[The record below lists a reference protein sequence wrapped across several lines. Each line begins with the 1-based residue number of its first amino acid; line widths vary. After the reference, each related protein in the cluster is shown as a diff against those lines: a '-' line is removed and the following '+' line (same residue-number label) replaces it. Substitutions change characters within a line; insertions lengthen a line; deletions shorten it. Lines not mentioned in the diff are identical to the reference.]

1 MADNASETKQ
11 PITFAEVFPR
21 QETPIA
27 DGQML
32 ATTPMATPPAPSA
45 RNGEVLAPR
54 RKRKRRSPVLP
65 LIVLA
70 ALGYGAMKFSDWYGV
85 GRFLVT
91 TDDAYVKA
99 DVSIIAAKVS
109 GYLTAVPVA
118 ENAFVHPGDLLAS
131 IDGGDYQLGVDA
143 AAGKIATQDAAILR
157 IARQAEAQNAAISQA
172 RAQLQAVQG
181 QLAAAKA
188 EQTRTLGEYE
198 RMVKL
203 MQSSYGTQQRLEQAV
218 ADRDRAGASVASS
231 QANIV
236 AGQGAINAALASLE
250 VIKAQKVE
258 AERAR
263 GELLVAL
270 EKSRRDFGFTQVRAP
285 FAGIV
290 GNRAAQPGML
300 VQPGSRLMALVPLDS
315 VYVEANFKETQL
327 GTLKPGQ
334 KVSLRVDA
342 MADHA
347 IEGIVESIAPAS
359 GSQYSLL
366 PPENATGNFTKIVQR
381 VPVRIKVPAEVALSG
396 LLRPGLSVAV
406 DVHTRDESQPAP
418 TLIGALGLTRDGQ

>member
-1 MADNASETKQ
+1 MRAHFDLNLLES
-11 PITFAEVFPR
+11 
-21 QETPIA
+21 
-27 DGQML
+27 L
-32 ATTPMATPPAPSA
+32 AKFGFVLREKSSA
-45 RNGEVLAPR
+45 AG
-54 RKRKRRSPVLP
+54 
-65 LIVLA
+65 
-70 ALGYGAMKFSDWYGV
+70 ALGDF
-85 GRFLVT
+85 T
-91 TDDAYVKA
+91 
-99 DVSIIAAKVS
+99 
-109 GYLTAVPVA
+109 
-118 ENAFVHPGDLLAS
+118 ENAFVHAGDLLAL

-143 AAGKIATQDAAILR
+143 ATAKIATQDATILR

-188 EQTRTLGEYE
+188 DQTRALGEYE
-198 RMVKL
+198 RTVKL
-203 MQSSYGTQQRLEQAV
+203 MQSSFGTQQRLEQAL
-218 ADRDRAGASVASS
+218 ADRDRAGASVASG
-231 QANIV
+231 QANSV
-236 AGQGAINAALASLE
+236 GGQGAVDAALASLE
-250 VIKAQKVE
+250 VMKAQKVE
-258 AERAR
+258 AERTR
-263 GELLVAL
+263 SELLVAL
-270 EKSRRDFGFTQVRAP
+270 EKSRRDLGFTQVRAP

-334 KVSLRVDA
+334 KVSLKVDA

-347 IEGIVESIAPAS
+347 IDGIVESIAPAS

-381 VPVRIKVPAEVALSG
+381 VPVRIKVPAEVAASG

-406 DVHTRDESQPAP
+406 DVHTRDESQAAP
-418 TLIGALGLTRDGQ
+418 TLMGALGLTRDGR